1 MTHTK
6 IKELLNSAITVVSS
20 SVSDYVENPD
30 KDFSR
35 SRKLPA
41 DKLMSFLIA
50 EGSSTTKNELLDFF
64 GMDKQSPSSSAFF
77 QQREKLK
84 PEALKEVFDNFTGSV
99 SSCADKHPGY
109 RLIAADGSTA
119 SYFSRDKYSPPD
131 EYFISPGNSSKG
143 AYSIHINAFQDLDS
157 HLYTD
162 ALLQPVH
169 HKDEFRA
176 FCTIVDRHPVV
187 PGSKNIYIGDRGYC
201 SYNNMAHVIQ
211 NEQYFLFRTKDIHQK
226 GLVGKFDF
234 PDEETFDITVN
245 VTLVRSHSRKIDCGD
260 TYRRFIDAA
269 TSFDYLEYG
278 SKGTYPIS
286 FRVVRVELSDSS
298 YECLVTNLPADEFP
312 PGRLKKLYYARWG
325 IESSFRKLKYTI
337 GLSNFHSYKPK
348 LIMQEIWARLTAY
361 NLTEAMI
368 NNTVIK
374 KAKRRHSYK
383 VNFSVA
389 AHICRAFL
397 RPSAEENLIDVMVL
411 LAREL
416 IPIRENRKYN
426 RLQTAHFRRPRYF
439 IYRAA

>member
-6 IKELLNSAITVVSS
+6 IKNLLNSAIDAVSS
-20 SVSDYVENPD
+20 SICNYVEKPG

-35 SRKLPA
+35 NRKLPA
-41 DKLMSFLIA
+41 DKLIRFLIA

-64 GMDKQSPSSSAFF
+64 GMSRQSPSSSAFF

-84 PEALKEVFDNFTGSV
+84 PEALKEVFDNFTGAISP
-99 SSCADKHPGY
+99 CTDKHPGY

-119 SYFSRDKYSPPD
+119 SFFSSDKYSPPD
-131 EYFISPGNSSKG
+131 EYFISPGNSVKG

-176 FCTIVDRHPVV
+176 FCTIVDRHPVA

-201 SYNNMAHVIQ
+201 SYNNMAHVIK
-211 NEQYFLFRTKDIHQK
+211 NEQYFLFRAKDIHQK
-226 GLVGKFDF
+226 GLIGKFDF
-234 PDEETFDITVN
+234 PEDETFDITVN
-245 VTLVRSHSRKIDCGD
+245 VTLVRSHSARIDCSD
-260 TYRRFIDAA
+260 TYRRFIDAD

-278 SKGTYPIS
+278 STDKYPIS
-286 FRVVRVELSDSS
+286 FRVVRLKLTDDS

-312 PGRLKKLYYARWG
+312 SQRLKKLYFARWG

-337 GLSNFHSYKPK
+337 GLSNFHTYKPG
-348 LIMQEIWARLTAY
+348 LIMQEIWARLIAY

-368 NNTVIK
+368 NNTIVK
-374 KAKRRHSYK
+374 KAERKHTYK

-389 AHICRAFL
+389 AHICRGFL
-397 RPSAEENLIDVMVL
+397 RLPAEDPPIDVMAL
-411 LAREL
+411 LSREL
-416 IPIRENRKYN
+416 IPVREDRKYS
-426 RLQTAHFRRPRYF
+426 RLQTAHFRKPRYF